1 MATRKNVSV
10 DLLRGVGRAGG
21 TVEKLIPRLVIAVVS
36 ASDEGF
42 SDEVARVRGARSVAP
57 ELPGAA
63 LSPLLN
69 FNPTLVNNCCL
80 PYNPEPIN
88 NSG

>member
-10 DLLRGVGRAGG
+10 DLLRGDSRAGG

-42 SDEVARVRGARSVAP
+42 
-57 ELPGAA
+57 
-63 LSPLLN
+63 
-69 FNPTLVNNCCL
+69 
-80 PYNPEPIN
+80 
-88 NSG
+88 